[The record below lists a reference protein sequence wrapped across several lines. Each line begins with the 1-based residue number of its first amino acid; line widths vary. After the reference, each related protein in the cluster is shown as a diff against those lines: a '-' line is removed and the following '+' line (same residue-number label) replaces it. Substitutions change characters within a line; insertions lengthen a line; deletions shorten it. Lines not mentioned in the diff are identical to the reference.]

1 MTDRKVKCAKF
12 GIELPGMARRPFA
25 GALGERIYEHV
36 SQDAWN
42 LWLKEMT
49 KIINEY
55 RLNLAKKEHQEYLH
69 LWMAHFFFGESAP
82 APLATPQVNPDIK
95 FV

>member
-1 MTDRKVKCAKF
+1 MSQQRKIKCAKF
-12 GIELPGMARRPFA
+12 GVELPGMLRKPFQDEF
-25 GALGERIYEHV
+25 GERLFNEV

-55 RLNLAKKEHQEYLH
+55 RLSMANQEHQGFLRKC
-69 LWMAHFFFGESAP
+69 MAHFFFNEGEP
-82 APLATPQVNPDIK
+82 PPPPTGDPNIK